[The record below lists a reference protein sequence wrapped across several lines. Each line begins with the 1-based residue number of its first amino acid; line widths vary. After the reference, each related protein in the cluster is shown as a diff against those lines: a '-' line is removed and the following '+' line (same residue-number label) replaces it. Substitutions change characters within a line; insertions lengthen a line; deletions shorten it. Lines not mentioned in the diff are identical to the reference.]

1 LGPRVPYTFPMPKVN
16 LYATFR
22 DLTGASQVEVRG
34 HTVGEAL
41 RDLVARYPALGA
53 ELFEGEELLE
63 RVSVFLEGRDV
74 RYLEGLSTPLEE
86 GATLDLFPPVAGGG
100 SLGGE
105 FGALP
110 PWLFEACL
118 RSWGGEKEAEGVFRL
133 PGARVRF
140 AEAPPLEMGGL
151 RIPRLRVEVE
161 GEEAE
166 AWWGRIALAAS
177 RGGG

>member
-1 LGPRVPYTFPMPKVN
+1 MPKVN

-34 HTVGEAL
+34 RTVGEAL
-41 RDLVARYPALGA
+41 KDLVARYPALGA

-110 PWLFEACL
+110 PWLFEAYLC
-118 RSWGGEKEAEGVFRL
+118 SWGGEKEAEGVFRL

-140 AEAPPLEMGGL
+140 AEAPPLEVGSL
-151 RIPRLRVEVE
+151 RIPRLRVE

>member
-1 LGPRVPYTFPMPKVN
+1 MPKVN

-22 DLTGASQVEVRG
+22 DLTGASQVEVQGR
-34 HTVGEAL
+34 TVGEVL
-41 RDLVARYPALGA
+41 RNLVARYPALGA

-86 GATLDLFPPVAGGG
+86 GDTLDLFPPVAGGG
-100 SLGGE
+100 GFGQV
-105 FGALP
+105 FGALS
-110 PWLFEACL
+110 PWLFEAYL
-118 RSWGGEKEAEGVFRL
+118 RSWGGEREAEGVYRL
-133 PGARVRF
+133 QGARVRF
-140 AEAPPLEMGGL
+140 AEAPPLEVGSL
-151 RIPRLRVEVE
+151 RIPQLRVEVE

-166 AWWGRIALAAS
+166 AWWDRIALAAS

>member
-1 LGPRVPYTFPMPKVN
+1 MPKVN

-34 HTVGEAL
+34 RTVGEAL
-41 RDLVARYPALGA
+41 KDLVARYPALGA

-74 RYLEGLSTPLEE
+74 RYLEGLATPLEE

-110 PWLFEACL
+110 P
-118 RSWGGEKEAEGVFRL
+118 
-133 PGARVRF
+133 
-140 AEAPPLEMGGL
+140 
-151 RIPRLRVEVE
+151 
-161 GEEAE
+161 
-166 AWWGRIALAAS
+166 
-177 RGGG
+177 

>member
-1 LGPRVPYTFPMPKVN
+1 MPKVN

-22 DLTGASQVEVRG
+22 DLTGTSQLQVEGR
-34 HTVGEAL
+34 TVGEVLAN
-41 RDLVARYPALGA
+41 LVRRYPQMRE
-53 ELFEGEELLE
+53 ELFEGEALAE

-74 RYLEGLSTPLEE
+74 RYLQGLSTPLAPE
-86 GATLDLFPPVAGGG
+86 ATLDLFPPVAGGG
-100 SLGGE
+100 LEGR

-110 PWLFEACL
+110 PWLLEHYL
-118 RSWGGEKEAEGVFRL
+118 TEWGGRKLADGTYTL

-140 AEAPPLEMGGL
+140 REVEPLKVGSL
-151 RIPRLRVEVE
+151 SIPQLFVEVE

-166 AWWGRIALAAS
+166 KWFERIALAAS

>member
-1 LGPRVPYTFPMPKVN
+1 MPKVN

-22 DLTGASQVEVRG
+22 DLVGASQVQVEG
-34 HTVGEAL
+34 PTVGEVL
-41 RDLVARYPALGA
+41 RNLVARYPTLGA

-74 RYLEGLSTPLEE
+74 RYLEGLSTPLGEE
-86 GATLDLFPPVAGGG
+86 ATLDLFPPVAGGG
-100 SLGGE
+100 GLIRD
-105 FGALP
+105 FGAMS
-110 PWLFEACL
+110 PWLLEEYL
-118 RSWGGEKEAEGVFRL
+118 RSWGGKKEAEGVFRL

-140 AEAPPLEMGGL
+140 CEVPPLRVGSL

-161 GEEAE
+161 GEAAE
-166 AWWGRIALAAS
+166 AWFQRISFAAS